1 MDGPRLYVA
10 ISPHGFG
17 HLSLLAPILG
27 ATRRRLRG
35 LQLTIETPF
44 PRALVAR
51 RVDEPFG
58 LAPETE
64 DFGLVM
70 RDPITADMERSASRY
85 RALHADWSGV
95 VARAAAR
102 ISASGADVV
111 LSSAGY
117 IAPAAARSLGLRALV
132 ISPLNWRQIYARYFC
147 DRPGAEG
154 VLETITASYEAA
166 EALLAPEGGPPET
179 TLANAVGV
187 GPIGSR
193 GRLRR
198 AALRARIGA
207 RPGERL
213 ALVSFGG
220 VEAAPM
226 IPCWPRDRGWRWLTR
241 GAAAADHPDAVDI
254 GSLPEFSFADLVASV
269 DAVVTKL
276 GYGMAMEAG
285 FAGTPTLY
293 LPRGDDW
300 IEEPYLRAWLARHA
314 PLAAV
319 DADRLRVGEH
329 VQALDALAAVPA
341 PGPPARPTGV
351 APCVERLAAL
361 F

>member
-1 MDGPRLYVA
+1 MDGPHLYVA

-17 HLSLLAPILG
+17 HLSLLAPVLG
-27 ATRRRLRG
+27 AARRRLRG
-35 LQLTIETPF
+35 LRLTIETPF

-70 RDPITADMERSASRY
+70 RDPVTVDMARSAARY
-85 RALHADWSGV
+85 RALHADWDGV

-102 ISASGADVV
+102 IAASGAEAV

-117 IAPAAARSLGLRALV
+117 IAPAAAHRLGLPALV
-132 ISPLNWRQIYARYFC
+132 ISPLNWRQIYARYFR
-147 DRPGAEG
+147 DQPEAEG
-154 VLETITASYEAA
+154 VLATITASYETAG
-166 EALLAPEGGPPET
+166 ALLAPEGGPPET
-179 TLANAVGV
+179 TLANAIAV
-187 GPIGSR
+187 GPVGSR
-193 GRLRR
+193 GHLRR
-198 AALRARIGA
+198 VALRARIGVK
-207 RPGERL
+207 PDERL

-220 VEAAPM
+220 VGAAPM
-226 IPCWPRDRGWRWLTR
+226 IPRWPRDRGWRWLAR
-241 GAAAADHPDAVDI
+241 GAAATDHPDAIDI
-254 GSLPEFSFADLVASV
+254 GDLPEFSFADLVASV

-300 IEEPYLRAWLARHA
+300 IEEPHLRAWLARHA
-314 PLAAV
+314 PLAAI
-319 DADRLRVGEH
+319 DAETLRVGGH
-329 VQALDALAAVPA
+329 VPALDALTATAA
-341 PGPPARPTGV
+341 PGPPAQPAGV
-351 APCVERLAAL
+351 APCAERLAAL